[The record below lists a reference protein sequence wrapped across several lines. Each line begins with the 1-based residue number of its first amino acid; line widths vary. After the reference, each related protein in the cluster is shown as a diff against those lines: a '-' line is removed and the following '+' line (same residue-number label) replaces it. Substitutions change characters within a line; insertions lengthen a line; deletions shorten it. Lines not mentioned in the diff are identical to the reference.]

1 MAVWNLKIHAKS
13 DFSIYI
19 LGSCSRRFD
28 IPKYLLQVV
37 QHVCWGVLH
46 QVEIPKYMQKLVL
59 GFVLGVLHQ
68 QFETPQIHT
77 KTCFSI
83 YFGAPAPSNKV
94 PYIITILG
102 KISHLALYVLVI
114 AMPITGIVGWY
125 TESGIIL
132 PIHRWLSKVL
142 LLLILVHICAV
153 GFHEG
158 ILGSSLM
165 HRMLGFYTKLKK

>member
-1 MAVWNLKIHAKS
+1 MDLSREKHYYVGQVILHWLIAVLVFYQYISSNVFS
-13 DFSIYI
+13 DSKLNKCKDAGLDSENCDFFVRHY
-19 LGSCSRRFD
+19 
-28 IPKYLLQVV
+28 QV
-37 QHVCWGVLH
+37 GL
-46 QVEIPKYMQKLVL
+46 LVL
-59 GFVLGVLHQ
+59 GLMILRIGMRL
-68 QFETPQIHT
+68 
-77 KTCFSI
+77 